1 MSERV
6 TTTSVPIEG
15 DDAGRT
21 IARIDIDDGKANALS
36 VDMIADIRAAI
47 TQAEAD
53 PGCVAAVLVGREGRF
68 SAGFDLSVMAAGD
81 MGAVTTMVADGGD
94 LVRHLY
100 GARIPVVAA
109 CTGHALAAGAL
120 MLLGCD
126 VRIGAD
132 GPFKVGLNEVA
143 IGMTLPGWAYTICR
157 ERLSNRHLQRS
168 LPTARIT
175 DPAGAVDVGF
185 LDLVVPADE
194 LIETA
199 MAEAASLSA
208 LDKPSYARMLQEFRG
223 DALIAMADQISADRA
238 RAS

>member
-1 MSERV
+1 MAGQV
-6 TTTSVPIEG
+6 TTTAVPIDG
-15 DDAGRT
+15 DADGRT

-36 VDMIADIRAAI
+36 FSMITDIRAAI
-47 TQAEAD
+47 TAAEAD
-53 PGCVAAVLVGREGRF
+53 TTCVAAVLAGREGRF
-68 SAGFDLSVMAAGD
+68 SAGFDLSVVQGEDPSAI
-81 MGAVTTMVADGGD
+81 VNLVADGGD

-100 GARIPVVAA
+100 GASIPVVAA

-175 DPAGAVDVGF
+175 EPAGAVDVGF
-185 LDLVVPADE
+185 LDQVVPADE
-194 LIETA
+194 LIDAA
-199 MAEAASLSA
+199 MAEAASMAA
-208 LDKPSYARMLQEFRG
+208 LDPRAYRRMIGEFRG
-223 DALIAMADQISADRA
+223 DALVLMSEQIAAERGS
-238 RAS
+238 

>member
-6 TTTSVPIEG
+6 STTAVPIDG
-15 DDAGRT
+15 DDENRT
-21 IARIDIDDGKANALS
+21 IHRIDIDDGKANALS
-36 VDMIADIRAAI
+36 IDMIADIRGAI

-53 PGCVAAVLVGREGRF
+53 PSCVAAVLVGREGRF

-81 MGAVTTMVADGGD
+81 RSAVTTMVADGGD

-100 GARIPVVAA
+100 GARVPVIAA

-126 VRIGAD
+126 VRIGVE

-175 DPAGAVDVGF
+175 DAAGAVDVGF
-185 LDLVVPADE
+185 LDMVVPADQ

-199 MAEAASLSA
+199 MAEAASMAA
-208 LDKPSYARMLQEFRG
+208 LDQSAYARMLQEFRG
-223 DALIAMADQISADRA
+223 DALITMSDQIAADRG
-238 RAS
+238 